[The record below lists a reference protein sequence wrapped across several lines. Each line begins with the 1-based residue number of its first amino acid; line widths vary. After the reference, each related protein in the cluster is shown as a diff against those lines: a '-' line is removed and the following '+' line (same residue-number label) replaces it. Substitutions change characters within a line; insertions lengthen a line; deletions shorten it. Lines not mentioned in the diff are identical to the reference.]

1 MVLVATKGQTFCK
14 YSYETKLR
22 AVQMRMD
29 GMTKKQVA
37 KELGIYDLN
46 RLKIWMRKYR
56 AEGELGLVDHRG
68 RREDGY
74 VESEFFEPEAIAQGV

>member
-1 MVLVATKGQTFCK
+1 MK
-14 YSYETKLR
+14 

-46 RLKIWMRKYR
+46 RLKIWMRKYK
-56 AEGELGLVDHRG
+56 AEGELGLIDHRG
-68 RREDGY
+68 RREDAY
-74 VESEFFEPEAIAQGV
+74 LEQDFMETEMAAQSV

>member
-1 MVLVATKGQTFCK
+1 MATKGQTFCK
-14 YSYETKLR
+14 YSYETKLK

-46 RLKIWMRKYR
+46 RLKIWMRKYK
-56 AEGELGLVDHRG
+56 AQGELGLIDHRG
-68 RREDGY
+68 RREDSLM
-74 VESEFFEPEAIAQGV
+74 ESDFAEAELTAQSV

>member
-1 MVLVATKGQTFCK
+1 MATKGQTFCK

-46 RLKIWMRKYR
+46 RLKIWMRKYK
-56 AEGELGLVDHRG
+56 AEGELGLIDHRG
-68 RREDGY
+68 RREDAFMEQEF
-74 VESEFFEPEAIAQGV
+74 VENELSAQSVG

>member
-1 MVLVATKGQTFCK
+1 MATKGQTFCK

-46 RLKIWMRKYR
+46 RLKIWMRKYK
-56 AEGELGLVDHRG
+56 AEGELGLIDHRG
-68 RREDGY
+68 RREDG
-74 VESEFFEPEAIAQGV
+74 FLEADFAENELTAQTV

>member
-1 MVLVATKGQTFCK
+1 MATKGQTFCK

-46 RLKIWMRKYR
+46 RLKIWMRKYK
-56 AEGELGLVDHRG
+56 AEGELGLIDHRG
-68 RREDGY
+68 RREDDFL
-74 VESEFFEPEAIAQGV
+74 ESDFAENELTAQTV